1 MHLPMHQV
9 QAVLKLGDLLKPGI
23 HIHHSDG
30 IKHNAIFS
38 NLIVTTVAKHSKW
51 GSVKKLKGKK
61 RDDYVEEI
69 KAIKAKHKEIYNDEF
84 FAILLMTHTPNEI
97 QCFCDLFVDLTG
109 YAQLVLACY
118 PEIKR
123 MYDHIIE
130 LT

>member
-1 MHLPMHQV
+1 MF
-9 QAVLKLGDLLKPGI
+9 KFGDLLKSGI

-38 NLIVTTVAKHSKW
+38 NLVVTTVAKHSSW
-51 GSVKKLKGKK
+51 NSVKKLKGKK
-61 RDDYVEEI
+61 RQEYLEEI
-69 KAIKAKHKEIYNDEF
+69 KAIKAQYPELYNDEF
-84 FAILLMTHTPNEI
+84 FAMLLMAHTPDEI

-109 YAQLVLACY
+109 YAQLLLDLY

-123 MYDHIIE
+123 MYDDIIK